1 MAKRHRLDLA
11 EFLSKPRFLHE
22 IAEHYMISRRTA
34 ALHLRKAV
42 KSGLVMKTES
52 SAFRIVEDSGGDLR
66 KLGTLACF
74 HGRNSNVFSKEAK
87 HSLLKTA
94 KHGTLTKISSKSFM
108 LKTEVRRKTIG
119 GNECSIHVSSKGM
132 NMPELNAK
140 LEAHNSAMTK
150 LNASPAR
157 VTSVSS
163 VRSSQSLPSRMHL
176 EDASNSLLNA
186 ERIRMF
192 QALLKHSMSFLDMHA
207 QFNVSKQ
214 IITRLMDNGLL
225 EEIWGQDGVGLAFK
239 LTPKGQKHVAQLAK
253 LSAYKPHIKQSPL
266 TKLKQKSAL

>member
-34 ALHLRKAV
+34 ALHLRRAV

-52 SAFRIVEDSGGDLR
+52 SAFRTVEDSGGDLR
-66 KLGTLACF
+66 KLKDFAYI
-74 HGRNSNVFSKEAK
+74 HDRNSNLLSKETK

-94 KHGTLTKISSKSFM
+94 KRGTLTKISSIGFT
-108 LKTEVRRKTIG
+108 LKPEVRRKITDGNRCTIRA
-119 GNECSIHVSSKGM
+119 SSKRM
-132 NMPELNAK
+132 NVPKLKAK
-140 LEAHNSAMTK
+140 LEAYNSSMTK
-150 LNASPAR
+150 LNASPTR
-157 VTSVSS
+157 VVSIS
-163 VRSSQSLPSRMHL
+163 SARSSQSLPPRMYSGGK
-176 EDASNSLLNA
+176 SNSLLNA

-214 IITRLMDNGLL
+214 IVTRLRSKGLL
-225 EEIWGQDGVGLAFK
+225 EETWGQDGVGLAFK
-239 LTPKGQKHVAQLAK
+239 LTAKGQKHLAQLEK